1 MGLEMDAEK
10 AMLIRRVGSGC
21 AGVRLG
27 RLTRSVRPLSPP
39 ALSAVLILAILLAT
53 GCTKPVRNSGPVTM
67 IDQGWLDKA
76 YRDSRNRE
84 IQQFTTE
91 TGIRVEFL
99 PAPEA
104 AVEQLE
110 LWRKLLANRS
120 DTPDV
125 YAIDDIWQG
134 VLADDLIDLKP
145 YLSPHD
151 LAAFIPQSLANDIVN
166 DRLVALPYEIGP
178 AMLFYRTDLLRKY
191 GYRSPPATWDELYRM
206 AARIQAGERAKGKKN
221 FWGFVWQGAPSE
233 ALTCNALE
241 WQASEGGGQIIEPD
255 RTISVNNPDA
265 IHAWERAAR
274 WVGSISPPAVTNYKE
289 WDSFNIWQS
298 GEAAFMR
305 NWPIAYVVSQS
316 DESAVKGQFDLT
328 VLPGGRAGHA
338 TNGGPLNYG
347 VSRYARHPREAVML
361 VLYICRRDV
370 QLRRAPLMCET
381 PTITDLFND
390 PAAAE
395 ANPCFAKEKEAYEKW
410 VVRRPS
416 GVTGRKYPE
425 VSRAYYEAV
434 HSVLTGSKRG
444 AEVAADLEAK
454 LALITGFKTKPPGG
468 FPRNKPSEHSLG
480 TGPTPASS
488 NVQRAVTRH

>member
-1 MGLEMDAEK
+1 
-10 AMLIRRVGSGC
+10 
-21 AGVRLG
+21 
-27 RLTRSVRPLSPP
+27 
-39 ALSAVLILAILLAT
+39 
-53 GCTKPVRNSGPVTM
+53 M

-125 YAIDDIWQG
+125 YAVDDIWQG

-145 YLSPHD
+145 YIPPQE
-151 LAAFIPQSLANDIVN
+151 LAAFVPQSLANDIVN
-166 DRLVALPYEIGP
+166 DKLVALPYELGTG
-178 AMLFYRTDLLRKY
+178 MLFYRTDLLSRY
-191 GYRSPPATWDELYRM
+191 GYRSPPATWDELDSM
-206 AARIQAGERAKGKKN
+206 AARIQAGERAKGRKN

-265 IHAWERAAR
+265 IHAWERAAH

-289 WDSFNIWQS
+289 WDSFNIWES

-305 NWPIAYVVSQS
+305 NWAVAYVVSQS
-316 DESAVKGQFDLT
+316 DESAVKGRFDFT
-328 VLPGGRAGHA
+328 VLPRGRLRHA
-338 TNGGPLNYG
+338 INGGPLNYG

-361 VLYICRRDV
+361 VRYLCRRDV
-370 QLRRAPLMCET
+370 QLRRAPLICET
-381 PTITDLFND
+381 PTITDLFNNL
-390 PAAAE
+390 ALAK

-416 GVTGRKYPE
+416 GVAGRLYPE
-425 VSRAYYEAV
+425 
-434 HSVLTGSKRG
+434 LKKRG
-444 AEVAADLEAK
+444 VVK
-454 LALITGFKTKPPGG
+454 
-468 FPRNKPSEHSLG
+468 
-480 TGPTPASS
+480 
-488 NVQRAVTRH
+488 

>member
-1 MGLEMDAEK
+1 MEGEK
-10 AMLIRRVGSGC
+10 TILIRQVGSGY
-21 AGVRLG
+21 AGRPLG
-27 RLTRSVRPLSPP
+27 RLTRSVQPLSQPT
-39 ALSAVLILAILLAT
+39 LSAVLILAISLGT
-53 GCTKPVRNSGPVTM
+53 GCRNPVGNSGPVTM

-84 IQQFTTE
+84 ILQFTAE

-104 AVEQLE
+104 AVDQLA
-110 LWRKLLANRS
+110 LWRKLLASRS

-134 VLADDLIDLKP
+134 VLADYLIDLKP
-145 YLSPHD
+145 YISPQD
-151 LAAFIPQSLANDIVN
+151 LAAFLPQSLAHDIVN
-166 DRLVALPYEIGP
+166 GKLVALPYELGSG
-178 AMLFYRTDLLRKY
+178 MLFYRTDLLRKY
-191 GYRSPPATWDELYRM
+191 GYRSPPETWDELASM
-206 AARIQAGERAKGKKN
+206 AARIQAAERAKGKKN
-221 FWGFVWQGAPSE
+221 FWGFVWQGAASE

-289 WDSFNIWQS
+289 WDSFNIWES

-316 DESAVKGQFDLT
+316 DESAVKGQFDFT
-328 VLPGGRAGHA
+328 VLPRGRARHA

-361 VLYICRRDV
+361 VRYLCRRDV

-390 PAAAE
+390 PALAK
-395 ANPCFAKEKEAYEKW
+395 ANPCFAKDKEAYEKW
-410 VVRRPS
+410 VVPRPS
-416 GVTGRKYPE
+416 GVTGRHYPE

-434 HSVLTGSKRG
+434 HSVLTGNKRA
-444 AEVAADLEAK
+444 AEAAADLEAK
-454 LALITGFKTKPPGG
+454 LVQITGFKTKPPGS
-468 FPRNKPSEHSLG
+468 FPRNEPSEHSLG
-480 TGPTPASS
+480 TDPTPASS
-488 NVQRAVTRH
+488 IRRRAVTRQ

>member
-1 MGLEMDAEK
+1 
-10 AMLIRRVGSGC
+10 
-21 AGVRLG
+21 
-27 RLTRSVRPLSPP
+27 
-39 ALSAVLILAILLAT
+39 
-53 GCTKPVRNSGPVTM
+53 M

-84 IQQFTTE
+84 IQEFTTE

-145 YLSPHD
+145 YLSPQD
-151 LAAFIPQSLANDIVN
+151 LAAFLPQSLAHDIVN
-166 DRLVALPYEIGP
+166 DKLVALPYDIGP
-178 AMLFYRTDLLRKY
+178 AMLFYRTDLLSKY
-191 GYRSPPATWDELYRM
+191 GYRSPPATWDELYST

-255 RTISVNNPDA
+255 RTISINNPET

-316 DESAVKGQFDLT
+316 DESAAKGRFDFV
-328 VLPGGRAGHA
+328 VLPRGRARHA
-338 TNGGPLNYG
+338 ATGGPLNYG

-361 VLYICRRDV
+361 VRYLCRRDV
-370 QLRRAPLMCET
+370 QLRRAPLMCEMT
-381 PTITDLFND
+381 TITDLFND
-390 PAAAE
+390 PALAK

-410 VVRRPS
+410 VVTRPS
-416 GVTGRKYPE
+416 GVAGRLYPE

-434 HSVLTGSKRG
+434 HSVLTGNKRA
-444 AEVAADLEAK
+444 AEAATDLEAK
-454 LALITGFKTKPPGG
+454 LVRITGFKTKPPGG
-468 FPRNKPSEHSLG
+468 FPRNKPSEHSLV
-480 TGPTPASS
+480 TDPAPASTTA
-488 NVQRAVTRH
+488 QRALRRH

>member
-1 MGLEMDAEK
+1 MDGEVTK
-10 AMLIRRVGSGC
+10 LIRQIGSGC
-21 AGVRLG
+21 AGGRLG
-27 RLTRSVRPLSPP
+27 RLTRSVRALSQP
-39 ALSAVLILAILLAT
+39 ALSTVLISVMLLGA
-53 GCTKPVRNSGPVTM
+53 GCGKPVGNSGPVTM

-104 AVEQLE
+104 AVDQLA

-125 YAIDDIWQG
+125 YAVDDIWQG

-145 YLSPHD
+145 YIPPHE
-151 LAAFIPQSLANDIVN
+151 LAAFLPQSLAHDIVN
-166 DRLVALPYEIGP
+166 GKLVALPYELGTG
-178 AMLFYRTDLLRKY
+178 MLFYRTDLLRKY
-191 GYRSPPATWDELYRM
+191 GYGSPPETWDELYRM
-206 AARIQAGERAKGKKN
+206 AARIQAGERAKGNKN

-241 WQASEGGGQIIEPD
+241 WQASEGGGQIVEPD
-255 RTISVNNPDA
+255 RTISVNNPDT

-289 WDSFNIWQS
+289 WDSFNIWES

-305 NWPIAYVVSQS
+305 NWVVADVVSQS
-316 DESAVKGQFDLT
+316 GESAVRGRFDFT
-328 VLPGGRAGHA
+328 VLPRGRARHA
-338 TNGGPLNYG
+338 VNGGPLNYG
-347 VSRYARHPREAVML
+347 VSRYARHPQEAVML
-361 VLYICRRDV
+361 VRYLCRRDV

-381 PTITDLFND
+381 PTIADLFND
-390 PAAAE
+390 PALAR

-410 VVRRPS
+410 VVPRPS
-416 GVTGRKYPE
+416 GVTGRLYPE

-434 HSVLTGSKRG
+434 HSVLTGNKRA
-444 AEVAADLEAK
+444 AEVAADLEAT
-454 LALITGFKTKPPGG
+454 LVQITGFRTGPPGG
-468 FPRNKPSEHSLG
+468 SPRDKPSEQLSG
-480 TGPTPASS
+480 THPTPASPIA
-488 NVQRAVTRH
+488 QRAATRH

>member
-1 MGLEMDAEK
+1 
-10 AMLIRRVGSGC
+10 
-21 AGVRLG
+21 
-27 RLTRSVRPLSPP
+27 
-39 ALSAVLILAILLAT
+39 
-53 GCTKPVRNSGPVTM
+53 M

-145 YLSPHD
+145 YLPSQE
-151 LAAFIPQSLANDIVN
+151 LAAFLPQSLANDIVN
-166 DRLVALPYEIGP
+166 GKLVALPYEIGP
-178 AMLFYRTDLLRKY
+178 AMLFYRTDLLSKY
-191 GYRSPPATWDELYRM
+191 GYRSPPATWDELYIM

-255 RTISVNNPDA
+255 RTISVNNPDT

-316 DESAVKGQFDLT
+316 DESAVKGQFDFT
-328 VLPGGRAGHA
+328 VLPRGRARHA

-361 VLYICRRDV
+361 VRYLCRRDV
-370 QLRRAPLMCET
+370 QLRRAPLICET

-390 PAAAE
+390 PALAK

-410 VVRRPS
+410 VVSRPS
-416 GVTGRKYPE
+416 RVTGRQYPE

-434 HSVLTGSKRG
+434 HSVLTGSKG
-444 AEVAADLEAK
+444 AAEAAADLEAK
-454 LALITGFKTKPPGG
+454 LVLITGFETKPPGG
-468 FPRNKPSEHSLG
+468 FPRNEPSEHSLG
-480 TGPTPASS
+480 TDPTPASS
-488 NVQRAVTRH
+488 IAQRAVTRH